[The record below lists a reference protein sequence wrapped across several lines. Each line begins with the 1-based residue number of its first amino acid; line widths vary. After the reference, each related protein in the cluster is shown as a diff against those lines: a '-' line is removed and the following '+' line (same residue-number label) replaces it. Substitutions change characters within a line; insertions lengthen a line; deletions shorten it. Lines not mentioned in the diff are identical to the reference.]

1 MAELATLA
9 RPYAR
14 AAFEHAAAENVLD
27 AWSDALGI
35 AAAVIASSRMADL
48 LSEPGKTAAQKA
60 DAVIETCGDALSAPA
75 ANFIR
80 VMADNKRLPLVPQ
93 VYEQFLAL
101 KAAQQQTVDVS
112 LTSAFD
118 ISDEESARLAESLAR
133 KLNRKVN
140 MSTDVDQSLI
150 GGVVIRTDDLV
161 IDGSVRGRLAKLS
174 EAMNS

>member
-14 AAFEHAAAENVLD
+14 AAFEHAAAESVLD
-27 AWSDALGI
+27 GWSASLAT
-35 AAAVIASSRMADL
+35 AAAVIASERMSAL
-48 LSEPGKTAAQKA
+48 LAEPKKTAAQKA

-80 VMADNKRLPLVPQ
+80 VMADNKRLLLVPQ
-93 VYEQFLAL
+93 VYEQFEAL
-101 KAAQQQTVDVS
+101 KAAQEQSVNVTV
-112 LTSAFD
+112 TSAFEL
-118 ISDEESARLAESLAR
+118 SDDESARLSEALGR
-133 KLNRKVN
+133 KLNRKIN
-140 MSTDVDQSLI
+140 MSSEVDSTLI
-150 GGVVIRTDDLV
+150 GGVIVRTEDLV